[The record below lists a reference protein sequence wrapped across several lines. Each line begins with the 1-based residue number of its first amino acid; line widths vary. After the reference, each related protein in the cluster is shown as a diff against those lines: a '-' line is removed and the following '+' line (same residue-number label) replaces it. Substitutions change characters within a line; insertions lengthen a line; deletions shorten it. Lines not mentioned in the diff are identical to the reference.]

1 MKKLI
6 AKAIVGLYLTAAA
19 GGLLWV
25 LWEAGG
31 WRLLAVAFGV
41 FALLALYFWAIR
53 QLDNN

>member
-6 AKAIVGLYLTAAA
+6 AKAIFGLYLTAAA
-19 GGLLWV
+19 EGLLWV
-25 LWEAGG
+25 LWKAGG